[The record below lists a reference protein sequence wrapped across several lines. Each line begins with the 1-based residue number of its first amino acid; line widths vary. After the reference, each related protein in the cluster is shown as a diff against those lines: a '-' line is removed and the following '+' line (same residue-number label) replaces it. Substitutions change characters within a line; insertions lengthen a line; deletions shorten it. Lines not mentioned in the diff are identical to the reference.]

1 MKKKCLIVDD
11 IPEYTHT
18 IEFYLEDIFDIDK
31 AHSYEEALKYL
42 DKNNYD
48 LIITDVRLKENE
60 ENQDGLKIVE
70 MIKEKS
76 SDTPVIVIS
85 GYKDLGYGIQALEKG
100 ANYFVEKPINIE
112 EFLQIV
118 KELEKK

>member
-1 MKKKCLIVDD
+1 MKRKCLIIDD
-11 IPEYTHT
+11 IPEYTHAL
-18 IEFYLEDIFDIDK
+18 EFYLEENFDIDK
-31 AHSYEEALKYL
+31 AHSYEEALEYL

-100 ANYFVEKPINIE
+100 ADYFVEKPINIE